1 MLEYGI
7 DKDAKLPPTLKKPKF
22 GFKQCETNDSS
33 LILKDLN
40 LSQEKPSKEKPLE
53 EVLSPVHTNPQKS
66 DVLKEMSPQD
76 KKTPHTG
83 VPQEGIRS
91 SNHSSDLKF
100 SKKMS
105 EARK

>member
-40 LSQEKPSKEKPLE
+40 LSQEKSSKEKPLE
-53 EVLSPVHTNPQKS
+53 EVLTPVHTNPLKS
-66 DVLKEMSPQD
+66 DVLK
-76 KKTPHTG
+76 
-83 VPQEGIRS
+83 
-91 SNHSSDLKF
+91 
-100 SKKMS
+100 
-105 EARK
+105 